1 MQQMLAGTEVRSGF
15 IHVPLVPEQ
24 ASEFSGKPTMS
35 LETQVEAF
43 TIVLSYLERAR

>member
-1 MQQMLAGTEVRSGF
+1 
-15 IHVPLVPEQ
+15 VPEQ

-43 TIVLSYLERAR
+43 TIVLSYLERA